1 MFLFQAMKMDGGR
14 FYCQRCL
21 RKYLDAFLSEY
32 DRPESEGD
40 MRERIWAT
48 FLK

>member
-1 MFLFQAMKMDGGR
+1 MAMDGGC
-14 FYCQRCL
+14 FYYQRCL

-32 DRPESEGD
+32 ERPESTGD